1 MLMDTTVTENVG
13 MHRFE
18 LEISPDAIAAAYYRD
33 EGGRVALIHTEVPS
47 EYAGH
52 GIATKLA
59 AGTFELIRRSG
70 RRAVIR
76 CPFLNAFYANH
87 PEYSDVVDG

>member
-18 LEISPDAIAAAYYRD
+18 LSISPEAIAAAYYWD
-33 EGGRVALIHTEVPS
+33 EGGRVVLVHTEVPS
-47 EYAGH
+47 DYAGH

-70 RRAVIR
+70 RRVVIR
-76 CPFLNAFYANH
+76 CPFMNAFYVDH
-87 PEYSDVVDG
+87 PEYSNVVDG